1 MTLPIVSWI
10 RAALLRA
17 AGRDRNG
24 NPHQP
29 PADSIPLRAELFS
42 GEQLQRYARTLADQ
56 HRLDPRRGRN
66 RLLAR
71 LAENEQVLVQTYD
84 LVTAAE
90 ARGLRVAP
98 AGEWLL
104 DNYYLVEQQ
113 IRMAKLHLPRT
124 YSRELPRLSTG
135 PLAGFPRV
143 YDIALELIAHV
154 DGRVDAENLGG
165 FVAAYQSVTPLTLG
179 ELWAVPIMLRLALI
193 ENLRRVAAGIARR
206 RTHQDLA
213 KQGGR
218 STFIASVLTNPVGKR
233 VRDLLRL
240 ICTSLEVEIKQG
252 HISRDHIHMLVS
264 VPPYVSV
271 SKLVQR
277 MKGLTSRRL
286 LQENR
291 GLNKMFWGRHL
302 WARGYFVASTGNVT
316 EEVIGRYIA
325 DQGNVERDQDADF
338 KVEQ

>member
-1 MTLPIVSWI
+1 V
-10 RAALLRA
+10 
-17 AGRDRNG
+17 
-24 NPHQP
+24 
-29 PADSIPLRAELFS
+29 
-42 GEQLQRYARTLADQ
+42 
-56 HRLDPRRGRN
+56 
-66 RLLAR
+66 
-71 LAENEQVLVQTYD
+71 YD
-84 LVTAAE
+84 LKYHIVWITKY
-90 ARGLRVAP
+90 RKP
-98 AGEWLL
+98 
-104 DNYYLVEQQ
+104 
-113 IRMAKLHLPRT
+113 
-124 YSRELPRLSTG
+124 
-135 PLAGFPRV
+135 
-143 YDIALELIAHV
+143 
-154 DGRVDAENLGG
+154 
-165 FVAAYQSVTPLTLG
+165 
-179 ELWAVPIMLRLALI
+179 
-193 ENLRRVAAGIARR
+193 
-206 RTHQDLA
+206 
-213 KQGGR
+213 
-218 STFIASVLTNPVGKR
+218 VLKNPVGKR

-240 ICTSLEVEIKQG
+240 ICTSLDVEIVQG